1 MSRERNSCFYI
12 RIDTEDELQLFC
24 DYLNQRYPNKIHW
37 ASDSSSLKD
46 SYPYINKE
54 YIKSNVNPF
63 TSTLFINMKNMI
75 LQYRNIYLEAGTEL
89 YGHKVISIYDFVEDI
104 NKQNLPEWLNNI
116 VRGW

>member
-24 DYLNQRYPNKIHW
+24 DYLNQRYPNKCHW
-37 ASDSSSLKD
+37 ASDSSSLED

-54 YIKSNVNPF
+54 YIKNIINPF
-63 TSTLFINMKNMI
+63 MSTLFIDTEKMI
-75 LQYRNIYLEAGTEL
+75 LQYNKRYLKVGTDF
-89 YGHKVISIYDFVEDI
+89 YGYKVISIYDFVEDI

-116 VRGW
+116 VRG